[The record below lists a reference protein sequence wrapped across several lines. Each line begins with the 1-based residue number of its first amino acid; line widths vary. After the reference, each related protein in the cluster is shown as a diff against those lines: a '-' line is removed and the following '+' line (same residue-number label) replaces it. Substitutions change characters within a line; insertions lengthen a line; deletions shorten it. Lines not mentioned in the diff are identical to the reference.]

1 MKKII
6 FTHNGQ
12 TFYRGGKSGAWATDP
27 KGQNRLT
34 AEEAAPIEAALQEA
48 LKARE
53 ERREERK
60 EWGKNVAAAIQ
71 SAQRVRLDPY
81 LDYLAEVERAES
93 RADGRSSRHEP
104 DALDPNDALHETG
117 AATHG

>member
-1 MKKII
+1 MKGLI

-27 KGQNRLT
+27 KGQNRLS

-48 LKARE
+48 LEKRE
-53 ERREERK
+53 ERRKERK
-60 EWGKNVAAAIQ
+60 EWGEKVASAIQ
-71 SAQRVRLDPY
+71 CAQKVRLDPY

-93 RADGRSSRHEP
+93 RG
-104 DALDPNDALHETG
+104 
-117 AATHG
+117 